1 MTDDVLRTSPR
12 AAGTLLWWGDGVR
25 ALRIWIRILGMDRAP
40 AGSIG
45 EVMVRGLVRAAV
57 AVALAPALA
66 LVELLSQCAHGWMR
80 RAGVV
85 WW

>member
-25 ALRIWIRILGMDRAP
+25 ALRIWIRGMDRAP

-45 EVMVRGLVRAAV
+45 EVMVRGLARL
-57 AVALAPALA
+57 ALAVVLA
-66 LVELLSQCAHGWMR
+66 PVMAFAELLGQCTYSWLR
-80 RAGVV
+80 RAGAV